1 MQQVEQ
7 AWAGIDAGKGHHHLV
22 VIDSEGRRLLSRRLS
37 NDEPEL
43 AAVITAVLAR
53 AEEVTWAIDLAD
65 GPAALAIT
73 LLLERG
79 QRVLYLPGVAVNR
92 IAGAY
97 RGEGK
102 TDAKDAAVI
111 ADQARMRSDLRQLH
125 LDDTLLA
132 ELRMLT
138 AHRADLAA
146 DRSVSSHAYCE
157 RPHESTSST
166 RTRTINRLRVRVRL
180 LGIFPA
186 LERALDF
193 TNRGPLVLISQFQ
206 TPAALTAIG
215 REELER
221 WLRERKVRH
230 ANKLATAAIHAAEAQ
245 HVRVPGEAMAGELV
259 GRLAANVL
267 DLDRQLTELD
277 KLIADRFHRHHHA
290 KVITSMVGIGDLLG
304 AELLAATGGN
314 LDGFASADHLA
325 GYAGLAPTPRDS
337 GRRVGN
343 LHRPKRYNRQLQRV
357 FYTSALISIQRSP
370 ASKSFYQ
377 RKRAQGKR
385 HGQAVLALARRRVN
399 VLWAMLRDDRP
410 YEEGQ
415 PLTALAA

>member
-7 AWAGIDAGKGHHHLV
+7 AWAGIDAGKSHHHLV

-43 AAVITAVLAR
+43 TAAITAILAR
-53 AEEVTWAIDLAD
+53 AQKVTWAIDLAD

-111 ADQARMRSDLRQLH
+111 ADQARMRRDLRELH

-146 DRSVSSHAYCE
+146 DR
-157 RPHESTSST
+157 
-166 RTRTINRLRVRVRL
+166 TRTINRLRIRL

-206 TPAALTAIG
+206 TPAALAAFG

-230 ANKLATAAIHAAEAQ
+230 ANKLATAAIEAAEAQ

-259 GRLAANVL
+259 GRLAATVI

-290 KVITSMVGIGDLLG
+290 KVITSMVGIGELLG
-304 AELLAATGGN
+304 AEFLAATGGN
-314 LDGFASADHLA
+314 LDVFASADHLA

-370 ASKSFYQ
+370 ASKAFYE

-415 PLTALAA
+415 PLTTLAA